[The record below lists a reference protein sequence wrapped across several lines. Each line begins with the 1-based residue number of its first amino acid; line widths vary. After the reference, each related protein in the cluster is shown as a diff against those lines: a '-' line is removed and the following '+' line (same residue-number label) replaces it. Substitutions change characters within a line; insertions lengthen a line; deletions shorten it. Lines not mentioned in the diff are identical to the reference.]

1 MGIFDI
7 EENIENL
14 QPLAVKVFKLLEIA
28 KEGYIQGRWIDAR
41 DDPEK
46 YQGYYFNWHNKITHP
61 DFDDVW
67 IQIRGMNSTK
77 SLPSRYRYK
86 WEEYVDKSF
95 HTYMKELGVVKAY
108 KNRYIPDDVIIIKND
123 NNTLKRCSKMRF
135 MCDVMLYDNESF
147 AGRNYK
153 KYVIDNILNDKN
165 WYGLADIDYI
175 EMFPGLFCRKGD
187 D

>member
-7 EENIENL
+7 DENIESL
-14 QPLAVKVFKLLEIA
+14 QPLVVKVFKLLEIV
-28 KEGYIQGRWIDAR
+28 KEGYIQGRWIDVR

-46 YQGYYFNWHNKITHP
+46 YQGYYFNWFHKITHP

-67 IQIRGMNSTK
+67 IKIRGLNSTK

-108 KNRYIPDDVIIIKND
+108 KNRYIPEEIKIIKKENGITKD
-123 NNTLKRCSKMRF
+123 LTKIC

-147 AGRNYK
+147 AGRNFK
-153 KYVIDNILNDKN
+153 KYLIDSILDDRRWYEIYESND
-165 WYGLADIDYI
+165 I
-175 EMFPGLFCRKGD
+175 EMYPGLFYINIGE
-187 D
+187 